1 LDRAPVREKRG
12 RTIRFRNKSEK
23 GTVPRSRRG
32 GARENGVVQQKKRR
46 SQVVVEGLIPFV
58 RKAIRTR

>member
-1 LDRAPVREKRG
+1 MDGAPVREKRG

-32 GARENGVVQQKKRR
+32 GARKNGVVQRKKGR
-46 SQVVVEGLIPFV
+46 SQVVV
-58 RKAIRTR
+58 

>member
-1 LDRAPVREKRG
+1 MDGAPVREKKG

-32 GARENGVVQQKKRR
+32 GARKNGVVQRKKGR
-46 SQVVVEGLIPFV
+46 SQVVVEGLIPFI

>member
-1 LDRAPVREKRG
+1 LDGAPVREKRG

-32 GARENGVVQQKKRR
+32 GARKNGVVQRKKGR
-46 SQVVVEGLIPFV
+46 SQVVEGLIPFV

>member
-1 LDRAPVREKRG
+1 LDGAPVREKRG

-23 GTVPRSRRG
+23 GTVPRSRRR
-32 GARENGVVQQKKRR
+32 GARKNGVVQRKKGR
-46 SQVVVEGLIPFV
+46 SQVVVEGLIPFI